1 MNDNR
6 VPINV
11 NINAHLFTCSLLKS
25 LSKPKRNSPSAIDIE
40 KSGCNSP
47 AAVKTSSVTPN
58 SSVVNVYVYNGTR
71 KNWMNFDPIL
81 PIINTNVL
89 FNSVLFLLEDISYYI
104 FVGNFIHEPNVL
116 SQLSGSNTENPEL

>member
-1 MNDNR
+1 MNDNN
-6 VPINV
+6 VPMNV
-11 NINAHLFTCSLLKS
+11 SISAHLFTCSLLKF
-25 LSKPKRNSPSAIDIE
+25 LSKPKRNRPSAIDIE

-58 SSVVNVYVYNGTR
+58 SSVVSVYVYNGTR
-71 KNWMNFDPIL
+71 KNWMNFDPML

-104 FVGNFIHEPNVL
+104 FVGNFIHEPKVL